1 MQYGMKTHQLLPNKV
16 NGLLTRSITETL
28 STVNSDGSP
37 YGVQVHYVYWNDAIY
52 FHGIPL
58 CKTNPHPVDKPT
70 FSRYNCL
77 SSYYL
82 TQNAAFYARPVNG
95 QR

>member
-37 YGVQVHYVYWNDAIY
+37 YGVQVHYVY
-52 FHGIPL
+52 
-58 CKTNPHPVDKPT
+58 
-70 FSRYNCL
+70 
-77 SSYYL
+77 
-82 TQNAAFYARPVNG
+82 
-95 QR
+95 